1 MRKALFFIVAAIA
14 LSSCTEDV
22 SMPNPG
28 FQGLK
33 DDVLWRGSGA
43 KAELMEG
50 GAVSIQGARKFETL
64 ILDIPSTEVGTYI
77 LGENEAAMA
86 TFIVNNGAEQYTYTT
101 GTDNPAGGEIRI
113 TEYDSANRLLTGS
126 FRFNAIV
133 VDDNPTVMPILNF
146 QQGIFYKIP
155 VVQ

>member
-1 MRKALFFIVAAIA
+1 MRKALFFMVAAMA

-43 KAELMEG
+43 VAELVEG
-50 GAVSIQGARKFETL
+50 GAVSIQGAKKFETL
-64 ILDIPSTEVGTYI
+64 ILDIPSTDVGTYI
-77 LGENEAAMA
+77 LGENEATMA
-86 TFIVNNGAEQYTYTT
+86 TFIVNSGAEQYTYTT
-101 GTDNPAGGEIRI
+101 GTDSPAAGEIRV
-113 TEYDSANRLLTGS
+113 TEYDSTNQLLTGS
-126 FRFNAIV
+126 FRFNALIM
-133 VDDNPTVMPILNF
+133 DDNPVVLPVLNF

-155 VVQ
+155 VR